1 MATYVCSD
9 IHGMFREFIELL
21 KKINFSK
28 DDKLYVL
35 GDAIDRGPNSI
46 DTIKFIMETENIEM
60 IIGNHEL
67 AMLDYYRGNWALES
81 WADHEW
87 FTFGGKT
94 THKEMRTI
102 DKETKN
108 KILDYIENLPYYI
121 KLDNFLLVHG
131 GFDIYDKENPK
142 KNEIT
147 LEEALK
153 INNRETTT
161 WNRDFFESDKKITG
175 YKTIVGHTPT
185 LCFNKEDI
193 IFKENTILIDC
204 GCIFGGKL
212 ACLRLEDMKEFYI

>member
-131 GFDIYDKENPK
+131 GFDIYDKENSK

-153 INNRETTT
+153 INNKKTVT

-185 LCFNKEDI
+185 LYFDKEDI